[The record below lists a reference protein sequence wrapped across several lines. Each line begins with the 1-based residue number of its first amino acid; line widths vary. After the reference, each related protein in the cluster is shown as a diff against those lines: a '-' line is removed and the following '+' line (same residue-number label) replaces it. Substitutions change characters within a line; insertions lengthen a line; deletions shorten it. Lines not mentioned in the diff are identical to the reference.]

1 MNSADS
7 HIFSILKFLVPFSHL
22 ILERAG
28 SAYYERLLSFL
39 QKSFPDFD
47 EKCRDNIHENQTC
60 YSSEDVDAINTN
72 NYSDMNIPN
81 VIDHDADDISF
92 DNAEYI
98 NNLKDSNDDDKNS
111 VQSALPK
118 MQSDFRVR

>member
-1 MNSADS
+1 M
-7 HIFSILKFLVPFSHL
+7 KFLVPFSHL
-22 ILERAG
+22 IERAG

-39 QKSFPDFD
+39 QKSFPDFE
-47 EKCRDNIHENQTC
+47 EKCRHNIPENQTC
-60 YSSEDVDAINTN
+60 YSSENVDAININ
-72 NYSDMNIPN
+72 NYSDVNTPN

-98 NNLKDSNDDDKNS
+98 NNLKDSNDDDKNN
-111 VQSALPK
+111 VKSALPT